1 MTCGSECMSLG
12 PPPDSILYLPPPPL
26 PAFLANAANLTP
38 PCRAS
43 KCPPQNNEENSL
55 FPGVEY
61 HELPRHVAGVAEP
74 GGGDDTWL
82 LVLITCCVAVLCIAA
97 LLALFLFRCREL
109 SLYRSRGAC
118 KSSSGKAGGSNAL
131 YGGAALDSRVLWAAL
146 TPRGTRHFVADT
158 YPHDET
164 EDHHYE
170 CVEPPLY
177 KLGPPEDL
185 AITRHFN
192 VEYEDPAPLIES
204 YADRTEE
211 YFRNGMETLRRG
223 RPLVSSP
230 TRIERPNLPPLN
242 LQPRT
247 LRRAPHSRRVSDANN
262 PEKAAI

>member
-1 MTCGSECMSLG
+1 MSCGAECLSIG
-12 PPPDSILYLPPPPL
+12 PPPDFILYMPPPPL
-26 PAFLANAANLTP
+26 PATILANVANLTP
-38 PCRAS
+38 PCRVI
-43 KCPPQNNEENSL
+43 KCPPLPNSEDNGL

-61 HELPRHVAGVAEP
+61 HELPRHEP
-74 GGGDDTWL
+74 ASNDDTWF
-82 LVLITCCVAVLCIAA
+82 LVLITCCIAVLCIAA
-97 LLALFLFRCREL
+97 LLALFLLKCRDTNILCIFRA
-109 SLYRSRGAC
+109 RGGC
-118 KSSSGKAGGSNAL
+118 KSGTAKTSGSNAL
-131 YGGAALDSRVLWAAL
+131 YGGAAIDSRVLWAAL

-185 AITRHFN
+185 TITRHFN
-192 VEYEDPAPLIES
+192 VEYEDPAPLIEN
-204 YADRTEE
+204 YNERTEE
-211 YFRNGMETLRRG
+211 YFRNGIETLRRT

-262 PEKAAI
+262 PEKSAI

>member
-1 MTCGSECMSLG
+1 MVF
-12 PPPDSILYLPPPPL
+12 SIIVLL
-26 PAFLANAANLTP
+26 
-38 PCRAS
+38 CRA
-43 KCPPQNNEENSL
+43 
-55 FPGVEY
+55 
-61 HELPRHVAGVAEP
+61 R
-74 GGGDDTWL
+74 GG
-82 LVLITCCVAVLCIAA
+82 
-97 LLALFLFRCREL
+97 
-109 SLYRSRGAC
+109 C
-118 KSSSGKAGGSNAL
+118 KSGTGKASGSNAL

-204 YADRTEE
+204 YAERTEE
-211 YFRNGMETLRRG
+211 YFRNGIDTLRRG
-223 RPLVSSP
+223 NRPLVSSP

-247 LRRAPHSRRVSDANN
+247 LRRTTHSRRVSDANN
-262 PEKAAI
+262 SEKSAI

>member
-1 MTCGSECMSLG
+1 MF
-12 PPPDSILYLPPPPL
+12 PPLNPLLLFASVYKIKLLNNKSIPLFIYLPRR
-26 PAFLANAANLTP
+26 T
-38 PCRAS
+38 
-43 KCPPQNNEENSL
+43 
-55 FPGVEY
+55 Y
-61 HELPRHVAGVAEP
+61 
-74 GGGDDTWL
+74 W
-82 LVLITCCVAVLCIAA
+82 
-97 LLALFLFRCREL
+97 
-109 SLYRSRGAC
+109 RGASPHLLLLNHTSCFLSAAGGC
-118 KSSSGKAGGSNAL
+118 KSSTGKASGPNAL

-185 AITRHFN
+185 TIRHFN
-192 VEYEDPAPLIES
+192 IEYEDPAPLIES
-204 YADRTEE
+204 YAERTEE

-223 RPLVSSP
+223 NRPLVSSP

-247 LRRAPHSRRVSDANN
+247 LRRAPHSRRVSDAGNA
-262 PEKAAI
+262 EKAAIWTEGGAVFSVADSADIDYDWQSIENPNIDRLV

>member
-1 MTCGSECMSLG
+1 MFCLDNTILQYSRRSE
-12 PPPDSILYLPPPPL
+12 
-26 PAFLANAANLTP
+26 
-38 PCRAS
+38 
-43 KCPPQNNEENSL
+43 
-55 FPGVEY
+55 
-61 HELPRHVAGVAEP
+61 
-74 GGGDDTWL
+74 
-82 LVLITCCVAVLCIAA
+82 LI
-97 LLALFLFRCREL
+97 EL
-109 SLYRSRGAC
+109 SFVHRARGGC
-118 KSSSGKAGGSNAL
+118 KSGTGKASGSNAL

-185 AITRHFN
+185 TITRHFN

-204 YADRTEE
+204 YSDRTEE
-211 YFRNGMETLRRG
+211 YFRNGMDTLRRG

-262 PEKAAI
+262 PEKSAI

>member
-1 MTCGSECMSLG
+1 MSSFHNRLQPLTFYFFLLLGSQLESTF
-12 PPPDSILYLPPPPL
+12 YLL
-26 PAFLANAANLTP
+26 NSHCIFYFSCSWKKSHGFFLD
-38 PCRAS
+38 RA
-43 KCPPQNNEENSL
+43 
-55 FPGVEY
+55 
-61 HELPRHVAGVAEP
+61 R
-74 GGGDDTWL
+74 GG
-82 LVLITCCVAVLCIAA
+82 
-97 LLALFLFRCREL
+97 
-109 SLYRSRGAC
+109 C
-118 KSSSGKAGGSNAL
+118 KGGNGKASGSNAL
-131 YGGAALDSRVLWAAL
+131 YGGAAIDSRVLWAAL

-185 AITRHFN
+185 AIPRHFN

-204 YADRTEE
+204 YSDRTEE
-211 YFRNGMETLRRG
+211 YFRNGMDTLRRG
-223 RPLVSSP
+223 TRPLVSSP

-262 PEKAAI
+262 PEKSAI

>member
-1 MTCGSECMSLG
+1 MIVKIFFFI
-12 PPPDSILYLPPPPL
+12 ILS
-26 PAFLANAANLTP
+26 A
-38 PCRAS
+38 R
-43 KCPPQNNEENSL
+43 
-55 FPGVEY
+55 
-61 HELPRHVAGVAEP
+61 
-74 GGGDDTWL
+74 GG
-82 LVLITCCVAVLCIAA
+82 
-97 LLALFLFRCREL
+97 
-109 SLYRSRGAC
+109 C
-118 KSSSGKAGGSNAL
+118 KSGTGKTGGSNAL
-131 YGGAALDSRVLWAAL
+131 YGSAALDSRVLWAAL

-177 KLGPPEDL
+177 KLGPPDDL

-204 YADRTEE
+204 YSDRTEE

-223 RPLVSSP
+223 NRPLVSSP

-262 PEKAAI
+262 PEKSAIWTENGAVFSVADSTDIDYEWSINDSNVDRLVWGPLMHSTPRFTNSMFFKNGSSELDCFYRVPSW